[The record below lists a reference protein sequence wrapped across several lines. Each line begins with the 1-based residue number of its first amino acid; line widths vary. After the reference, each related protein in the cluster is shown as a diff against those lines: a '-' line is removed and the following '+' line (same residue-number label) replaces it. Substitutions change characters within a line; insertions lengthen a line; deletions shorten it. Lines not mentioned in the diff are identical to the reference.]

1 MIQFAYTHNFNRVQ
15 CEQYEKGCN
24 ISIKTL
30 AKILSY
36 HDLTLNGFVDG
47 RFDAMKSISSYL
59 NFRRCPIVLILSGI
73 KFTSFTTSTCH
84 VFSTLP

>member
-30 AKILSY
+30 AKIMSY

-47 RFDAMKSISSYL
+47 RFDVMKSISSYL
-59 NFRRCPIVLILSGI
+59 KFRIGHEDPISSMI